1 MWGLLDRNGV
11 SDGSS
16 LNQLWSMVSQVKK
29 LLATGEIKINNSI
42 IRIPAC
48 GKEQKAGAKEHL
60 VLTNGVRTD
69 SPQDTSGLPE
79 RNTARGAILNSD
91 TNPCKVHMS
100 GNGSS
105 TS

>member
-1 MWGLLDRNGV
+1 MWGLLDCNGV

-16 LNQLWSMVSQVKK
+16 LNPLQSTVPQVKK
-29 LLATGEIKINNSI
+29 LPATGEIRINTSI

-60 VLTNGVRTD
+60 VLTNGERTD
-69 SPQDTSGLPE
+69 SPQDTSDLPE

-91 TNPCKVHMS
+91 INPYKRARECEWQ
-100 GNGSS
+100 
-105 TS
+105 